1 MQKENKYLYL
11 KYFSLFCI
19 LISIII
25 AVFGIFLD
33 KTIVGI
39 SLIGIL
45 SFVLNIICLICGLIC
60 IKKEKNT
67 LTKILIAFSLLFIL
81 FNGIFIIGDL
91 NDRRYNYVETE
102 KFLTDYVKY
111 VEDELEDEI
120 VLKENIKKINS
131 DFAEENIISIEEFNN
146 ISKTELSSIKQLK
159 ENGYNCDGYVIIKLK
174 DSVDTNKYLATLNNE
189 EFYDFESMGVYFD
202 VNAYISCSGKYSYI
216 TAGFNEDIINNKEE
230 IFSIIVPES
239 YFSFTNTQIEEN
251 IESLKGLGDEYIT
264 SVKKE
269 NNTMVMEVTESQKNK
284 LIERNNKYIETLS
297 TDFSNANE
305 KYHYKFNTDFS
316 ELTYY
321 FDENISPITQGK
333 IGAITASYI
342 LNNILK
348 TNNQDWQVNLKIINC
363 HTNKVV
369 AEGTLPKD
377 TIKYGELEW
386 NNSY

>member
-11 KYFSLFCI
+11 KYFSLICI

-25 AVFGIFLD
+25 AVLGFFLD

-45 SFVLNIICLICGLIC
+45 SFVLNTICLICGLIC
-60 IKKEKNT
+60 IKKEKNA

-202 VNAYISCSGKYSYI
+202 VNAYISCSGKYSYT

-333 IGAITASYI
+333 ISAITASYI

-348 TNNQDWQVNLKIINC
+348 TNNQDWKVNLKIINC